1 MRRCL
6 NECAREGL
14 WARCSRFGPGR
25 GEMLRRGVVS
35 GWDEREW
42 KRGGEGR
49 KEGRV
54 DDGAID
60 RRREERR
67 IIISESWLVR
77 WNRDRDQEERV
88 LYILLEMR

>member
-25 GEMLRRGVVS
+25 GEMLLRGVVS
-35 GWDEREW
+35 GWDERE
-42 KRGGEGR
+42 E
-49 KEGRV
+49 EGRV

-60 RRREERR
+60 RRKEKNG
-67 IIISESWLVR
+67 V
-77 WNRDRDQEERV
+77 
-88 LYILLEMR
+88 